1 MADKLAF
8 TSAAVAVFE
17 EQCDVAGVPQLHI
30 EIKKK
35 KQRKAKKQKETTT
48 TTKKKNNPVG
58 FHKPH
63 AHALK
68 TRRDIYVPQTYCI
81 WTNLDKKAFTKYK
94 ELLDKNSIPQLY
106 HIKSWDISP
115 DALYCIFTL
124 FLLPVKYL
132 TSSLGPQGEQSTTL
146 IPRLTFSVVLLIYS
160 ITVVSL

>member
-35 KQRKAKKQKETTT
+35 SKEKQKN
-48 TTKKKNNPVG
+48 KKKPQQQQKKPNPVG